1 MLVQYRRIKQT
12 HRDEVLF
19 FRLGDFYEMFGD
31 DALEVSGLLNLTLTT
46 RNNLPMC
53 GVPYHA
59 AKSYIARLLRFG
71 KKVAICEQ
79 TTTPSKGRPLLE
91 REVVEVITPGTVVDD
106 DYLEMGSSNYLAA
119 LFDAGSEL
127 SFAYIDLSTGEF
139 HATSFKTNMEDQL
152 RRELERLEV
161 REILVQESL
170 IKENPAI
177 ARALEERRGL
187 LVNRWA
193 DWLFD
198 IDKSTERLTGQ
209 FGTENLK
216 GFDIEDGAP
225 EIAAAGALL
234 DYLDETAK
242 NIIPHVREIKRYTE
256 TEFTGIDESSMRNM
270 ELFYNQHD
278 GTTRFSLFEVIDRT
292 KTSMGRRLLR
302 RRLAHPLL
310 DRHKIEKRLDFADFF
325 YNDQSLLSKIREI
338 LGKAPDLQRLGS
350 RIAMDKAHGKDLLA
364 IKNAIICLESLEK
377 LIPHAVTHYFESE
390 LTVDDGDFS
399 KILTLKDTLERG
411 LCDDPSTI
419 LTEGKLIRRGFDE
432 ELDALH
438 NLHENGRALL
448 EAYLG
453 EEREATGISGLKIR
467 FNRLIG
473 YYFEVS
479 KVNLAKVPRRFIR
492 RQGIVGGE
500 RFTTDRLAELESN
513 INGAQEKIIEKER
526 TLFLQI
532 RAGAK
537 ALLKELNAAAHRLS
551 EIDAAQS
558 TARAATEHL
567 WIKPQLNESRSLV
580 IREGRHPVVESYLPG
595 GEFIPNDIV
604 VNADIQPEGN
614 YGDAARRAAEAGV
627 DAGQAALPG
636 NAPAF
641 ALITGPNMAGKSTYL
656 RQAALITIMAQT
668 GLFVPASK
676 ADIGITDRVYC
687 RVGAYDNISRGE
699 STFLVEMNETARVL
713 NTATD
718 RSLVIMDE
726 VGRGTGT
733 RDGLAIAQAVCEDL
747 LNRILCRTLFATH
760 YHELSGLEHPRLANR
775 SLEVDEMDGKIV
787 FRRRLVER
795 PSAESYGLHV
805 ARLAGLSEPLLARAA
820 ALMEAMRNAG
830 SGAHRP
836 PPILPAA
843 LPPEAAAPSA
853 SPKPRRKPAHKTKPS
868 DAAETPPPSPAKDHV
883 PGLFD

>member
-1 MLVQYRRIKQT
+1 MGQFMPKITSAAKEPSPMLAQYRRIKQT

-31 DALEVSGLLNLTLTT
+31 DALEVSGLLNLTLTS

-79 TTTPSKGRPLLE
+79 TSAPSKGRPLLE

-119 LFDAGSEL
+119 LFDAGNEL

-139 HATSFKTNMEDQL
+139 NATSFNSNMEDQL
-152 RRELERLEV
+152 RRELERLEI

-170 IKENPAI
+170 VKENPPI

-198 IDKSTERLTGQ
+198 MEKSTARLTRQ

-256 TEFTGIDESSMRNM
+256 TEFAGIDESSMRNM

-278 GTTRFSLFEVIDRT
+278 GTTRFSLFDVIDHT

-302 RRLAHPLL
+302 HRLAHPLM
-310 DRHKIEKRLDFADFF
+310 DRHKIEQRLDFAGFF
-325 YNDQSLLSKIREI
+325 YNDQSLLSKVREI

-364 IKNAIICLESLEK
+364 LKNALSCLESLEK
-377 LIPHAVTHYFESE
+377 FIPPITGYFESE
-390 LTVDDGDFS
+390 TTTPAADDANFS
-399 KILTLKDTLERG
+399 KLMALKTMLEES
-411 LCDDPSTI
+411 LYADPSTI
-419 LTEGKLIRRGFDE
+419 LTEGKLIRRGFDA
-432 ELDALH
+432 ELDELH
-438 NLHENGRALL
+438 NLHENGRTLL
-448 EAYLG
+448 EKYLE
-453 EEREATGISGLKIR
+453 EEREATGISALKIH

-500 RFTTDRLAELESN
+500 RFTTDRLAGLESD

-526 TLFLQI
+526 ALFIQI
-532 RAGAK
+532 RAEAK
-537 ALLKELNAAAHRLS
+537 ALLRELNAAARRLA

-567 WIKPQLNESRSLV
+567 WIKPRLNESRSLV

-595 GEFIPNDIV
+595 GEFIPNDIIL
-604 VNADIQPEGN
+604 NADAPQDGGKEPAPDGME
-614 YGDAARRAAEAGV
+614 AAV
-627 DAGQAALPG
+627 S

-656 RQAALITIMAQT
+656 RQAAMITIMAQT

-747 LNRILCRTLFATH
+747 LDRLLCRTLIATH
-760 YHELSGLEHPRLANR
+760 YHELSALEHPRLANR
-775 SLEVDEMDGKIV
+775 SLEVDELDGKIV
-787 FRRRLVER
+787 FRRRIVER

-820 ALMEAMRNAG
+820 ELMETMRTAP
-830 SGAHRP
+830 GAPLSP
-836 PPILPAA
+836 PV
-843 LPPEAAAPSA
+843 LPPTLQKVRRKAAPQNGSTYA
-853 SPKPRRKPAHKTKPS
+853 VESS
-868 DAAETPPPSPAKDHV
+868 QDISLS
-883 PGLFD
+883 LFD